1 MSSASGSGDVVDANG
16 CRDLDVDFIM
26 LEGDATL
33 DAIEDD
39 IVANLAVVGVHVS
52 TRKLQKDAF
61 NTAMTSGDFN
71 LAFSETYGAPYDPHG

>member
-33 DAIEDD
+33 AAIEKD
-39 IVANLAVVGVHVS
+39 IVANLRQINVNVK

-71 LAFSETYGAPYDPHG
+71 LAFSETQGPPYDPHR

>member
-33 DAIEDD
+33 AAIEKD
-39 IVANLAVVGVHVS
+39 IVANLREINVHVK
-52 TRKLQKDAF
+52 TRKLQKEAF

-71 LAFSETYGAPYDPHG
+71 LAFSETQGPPYDSHR

>member
-33 DAIEDD
+33 AAIEKD
-39 IVANLAVVGVHVS
+39 IVANLREINVKVK
-52 TRKLQKDAF
+52 TRKLQKEAF